1 METRQSIQDRGL
13 EGAEVTVAE
22 DGTILCRML
31 DQFLLAVDPDD
42 HGFTHHAKNEGYW
55 EPWISAW
62 MSRQFNDTDVFI
74 DVGANMG
81 YYTQFAAARD
91 ITVHAFEPQEKLC
104 ALIEKSSEYNL
115 LPPAL
120 VRVHNMA
127 VGASNGFIEL
137 SVPEHHG
144 MNASIT
150 HDSYSPSG
158 KYERYQVEMC
168 TLDSLPF
175 SIFAK
180 PEGAVART
188 LVKIDVEGA
197 EGDVWKGMQGMVERL
212 KQSLTIVMEFNWS
225 RLKDPEAV
233 AQELLEKCWVSYIDY
248 QSDEVH
254 MHTVDDFTQ
263 RIYEDWMLV
272 LRPKITHNIS

>member
-1 METRQSIQDRGL
+1 METRESIQQRGQD
-13 EGAEVTVAE
+13 EAEVTYAK
-22 DGTILCRML
+22 DGTMLCRTL
-31 DQFLLAVDPDD
+31 GEFLLAVDPEDK
-42 HGFTHHAKNEGYW
+42 GFTPHAMKDGYW
-55 EPWISAW
+55 EAWISAW
-62 MSRQFNDTDVFI
+62 MSRQFHDTDVFI

-91 ITVHAFEPQEKLC
+91 ITVHAFEPQKKLC

-115 LPPAL
+115 LHSTL

-180 PEGAVART
+180 PEGTVART

-197 EGDVWKGMQGMVERL
+197 EGEVWKGMQRMVELL
-212 KQSLTIVMEFNWS
+212 KQSLTIVMEFNWA
-225 RLKDPEAV
+225 RLKDPEAL
-233 AQELLEKCWVSYIDY
+233 AQDLLEKCWVSHIDY

-254 MHTVDDFTQ
+254 MQTVDDFKQ
-263 RIYEDWMLV
+263 RKNEDWMLV
-272 LRPKITHNIS
+272 LRPKIKIKS